1 MQTVG
6 GLNKEAPGKGV
17 KQMLKIIIRVAIL
30 TPIILLALSRVA
42 A

>member
-6 GLNKEAPGKGV
+6 GLIKRTPTEGV
-17 KQMLKIIIRVAIL
+17 KLMTKIIVRVVIL